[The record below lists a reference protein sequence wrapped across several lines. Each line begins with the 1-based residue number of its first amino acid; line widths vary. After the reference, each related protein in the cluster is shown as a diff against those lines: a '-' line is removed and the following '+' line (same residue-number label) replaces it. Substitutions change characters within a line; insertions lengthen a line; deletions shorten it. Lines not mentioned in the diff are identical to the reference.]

1 VINLPSRLCYHL
13 AHYYLIIKRYYVKA
27 EIRLVLM
34 DDQVLILEAI
44 AALLQAHG
52 SEHGIKVVA
61 CAKNYPQVLEAVQ
74 QLDPHLVLLDMHM
87 PEINGSEVAYK
98 LKKHLPDLKIVMLSG
113 FESLQEVAQAKAA
126 GADGYAFKSDPT
138 VVLVNT
144 ILEVMAGQNPFV
156 STVGPE
162 ELLPAALDY
171 GLTRRQRQVLKLLAQ
186 GEHNKSIAQYL
197 GISVRTAE
205 KHRAEVLAKLNKPSP
220 RALSQIAVEL
230 GLTHS

>member
-1 VINLPSRLCYHL
+1 
-13 AHYYLIIKRYYVKA
+13 VKS
-27 EIRLVLM
+27 EIRVILM
-34 DDQVLILEAI
+34 DDQSLILEAI
-44 AALLQAHG
+44 AALLRVHG
-52 SEHGIKVVA
+52 VEHGITVVA
-61 CAKNYPQVLEAVQ
+61 CAKNYHQVLEAVQ
-74 QLDPHLVLLDMHM
+74 QQRPHLLLLDMHM

-98 LKKHLPDLKIVMLSG
+98 LKKHTPDLKVVMLSS

-156 STVGPE
+156 STVSPA

-186 GEHNKSIAQYL
+186 GEHNKAIAQCL

-205 KHRAEVLAKLNKPSP
+205 KHRAQVLAKLNKPSP
-220 RALSQIAVEL
+220 VTLSHVAVEL
-230 GLTHS
+230 GLTHD

>member
-1 VINLPSRLCYHL
+1 M
-13 AHYYLIIKRYYVKA
+13 KA

-52 SEHGIKVVA
+52 SEHGIKVLA

-144 ILEVMAGQNPFV
+144 ILEVMAGKNPFV

>member
-1 VINLPSRLCYHL
+1 
-13 AHYYLIIKRYYVKA
+13 VKA
-27 EIRLVLM
+27 KIRLVLM

-44 AALLQAHG
+44 AALLNVHG

-61 CAKNYPQVLEAVQ
+61 CAEDYPQVLEAVQ

-87 PEINGSEVAYK
+87 PEINGSEVAYR
-98 LKKHLPDLKIVMLSG
+98 LKKHQPKLKIVMLSS
-113 FESLQEVAQAKAA
+113 FESLQEMAQAKAA

-156 STVGPE
+156 STVAPE

-186 GEHNKSIAQYL
+186 GEHNKGIAQYL

-205 KHRAEVLAKLNKPSP
+205 KHRAQVVAKLNKPSP
-220 RALSQIAVEL
+220 SELSQIAVEL
-230 GLTHS
+230 GLTHN

>member
-1 VINLPSRLCYHL
+1 VR
-13 AHYYLIIKRYYVKA
+13 A

-34 DDQVLILEAI
+34 DDQALILEAI
-44 AALLQAHG
+44 EALLQAHG

-144 ILEVMAGQNPFV
+144 ILEVMAGEHPFV

-186 GEHNKSIAQYL
+186 GEHNKVIAQCL

-205 KHRAEVLAKLNKPSP
+205 KHRAQVLAKLNKPSP
-220 RALSQIAVEL
+220 STLSHIAVEL
-230 GLTHS
+230 GLTHDLTILGSP

>member
-1 VINLPSRLCYHL
+1 MC
-13 AHYYLIIKRYYVKA
+13 
-27 EIRLVLM
+27 IR
-34 DDQVLILEAI
+34 D
-44 AALLQAHG
+44 
-52 SEHGIKVVA
+52 S
-61 CAKNYPQVLEAVQ
+61 
-74 QLDPHLVLLDMHM
+74 
-87 PEINGSEVAYK
+87 
-98 LKKHLPDLKIVMLSG
+98 
-113 FESLQEVAQAKAA
+113 
-126 GADGYAFKSDPT
+126 
-138 VVLVNT
+138 
-144 ILEVMAGQNPFV
+144 V
-156 STVGPE
+156 STVGPG

>member
-1 VINLPSRLCYHL
+1 MQGARCN
-13 AHYYLIIKRYYVKA
+13 VKP
-27 EIRLVLM
+27 EIRVILM

-44 AALLQAHG
+44 AALLGAHG
-52 SEHGIKVVA
+52 VEHGIKVVA

-87 PEINGSEVAYK
+87 PEINGSEVAYR
-98 LKKHLPDLKIVMLSG
+98 LKKHQPKLKIVMLSS

-126 GADGYAFKSDPT
+126 GADGYAFKSDSKG
-138 VVLVNT
+138 VLVNT

-156 STVGPE
+156 SIMTLS

-186 GEHNKSIAQYL
+186 GENNKAMAQYL

-205 KHRAEVLAKLNKPSP
+205 KHRAQVLAKLNKPSP
-220 RALSQIAVEL
+220 SALSQIAVEL

>member
-1 VINLPSRLCYHL
+1 M
-13 AHYYLIIKRYYVKA
+13 KA
-27 EIRLVLM
+27 KIRLVLM

-44 AALLQAHG
+44 AALLNVHG

-61 CAKNYPQVLEAVQ
+61 CAEDYPQVLEAVQ

-87 PEINGSEVAYK
+87 PEINGSEVAYR
-98 LKKHLPDLKIVMLSG
+98 LKKHQPKLKIVMLSS
-113 FESLQEVAQAKAA
+113 FESLQEMAQAKAA

-156 STVGPE
+156 STVAPE

-186 GEHNKSIAQYL
+186 GEHNKGIAQYL

-205 KHRAEVLAKLNKPSP
+205 KHRAQVVAKLNKPSP
-220 RALSQIAVEL
+220 SELSQIAVEL
-230 GLTHS
+230 GLTHN

>member
-1 VINLPSRLCYHL
+1 MR
-13 AHYYLIIKRYYVKA
+13 A

-34 DDQVLILEAI
+34 DDQELILEAI

-61 CAKNYPQVLEAVQ
+61 CAKNYHQVLEAVQ
-74 QLDPHLVLLDMHM
+74 QQRPHLVLLDMHM

-113 FESLQEVAQAKAA
+113 FESLQEVAQAKAS

-138 VVLVNT
+138 IVLVDT

-186 GEHNKSIAQYL
+186 GEHNKAIAQCL

-205 KHRAEVLAKLNKPSP
+205 KHRAQVLAKLNKPSP
-220 RALSQIAVEL
+220 SVLSKIAEEL